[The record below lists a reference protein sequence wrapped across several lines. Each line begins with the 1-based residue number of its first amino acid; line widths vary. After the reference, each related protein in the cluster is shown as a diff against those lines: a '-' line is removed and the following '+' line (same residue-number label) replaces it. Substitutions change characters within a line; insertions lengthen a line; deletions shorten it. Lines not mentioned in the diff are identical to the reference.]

1 LAKVFY
7 NIAMHIFE
15 IEFILK
21 LMNEKL
27 DKLDIY
33 LKLICEYEYIEV
45 SICKLITANYGRP

>member
-1 LAKVFY
+1 LANVFY

-45 SICKLITANYGRP
+45 SMCKLITANYGRP

>member
-1 LAKVFY
+1 
-7 NIAMHIFE
+7 MHIFE

-45 SICKLITANYGRP
+45 SMCKLITANYGRP

>member
-1 LAKVFY
+1 MANVFY

-45 SICKLITANYGRP
+45 SMCKLITANYGRP

>member
-45 SICKLITANYGRP
+45 SMCKLITANYGRP